1 MTRFSIRA
9 RLTLAYAALLAI
21 VLVAFT
27 FITLEAMR
35 ISALSAA
42 DDELRS
48 RVRETQ
54 SLWYHGRGLSAR
66 TRSELDQHTGDVFRI
81 EQGGRL
87 LYQSKTP
94 FDEHTMRMIRAPLS
108 GDVTIR
114 MAIPL
119 RPYEEVIARF
129 RIALLSAVPIALLIA
144 AGGGYWLSGRVL
156 RPVDRITQE
165 ARAITADDLGLRVVL
180 PESRD
185 ELRLLAETINAML
198 DRIES
203 AFRRLVQFTAD
214 ASHELRSPVAL
225 MRTTAEVALRRP
237 RDEGGYREAL
247 QQVLAE
253 SERLSLMIE
262 DLLLLARSDAG
273 ADALERKPIDSA
285 GPLRA
290 ALARIERPVHPAID
304 DGVIVEANTLAL
316 QQLFTILLDN
326 AVKYST
332 DAIDVSLHARNGSA
346 VIQVSDRG
354 IGIAAEDLP
363 HVFERFYRADK
374 ARSRGGA
381 GLGLAIARRIAEI
394 HGGTIEVVS
403 EPGAG
408 STFTVTLPRFQE
420 RFSRG
425 A

>member
-1 MTRFSIRA
+1 VTRLSIRA
-9 RLTLAYAALLAI
+9 RLTLAYATLLAI
-21 VLVAFT
+21 VLIAFT
-27 FITLEAMR
+27 LITLEAMR
-35 ISALSAA
+35 LSALSAA

-54 SLWYHGRGLSAR
+54 SLWFHGRGLSPR
-66 TRSELDQHTGDVFRI
+66 TRTELDMHTGDVFRI
-81 EQGGRL
+81 EERGRL
-87 LYQSKTP
+87 LYQSKTL
-94 FDEHTMRMIRAPLS
+94 FDEKTMRAITAPLAT
-108 GDVTIR
+108 GVTIR

-119 RPYEEVIARF
+119 RPYEQTIGRF
-129 RIALLSAVPIALLIA
+129 RVAILSAVPIALLIA
-144 AGGGYWLSGRVL
+144 AAGGYWLSGRAL
-156 RPVDRITQE
+156 RPVERITDE
-165 ARAITADDLGLRVVL
+165 ARAVTPDDLAQRVAI
-180 PESRD
+180 PAAHD

-203 AFRRLVQFTAD
+203 AFQRLVQFTAD

-225 MRTTAEVALRRP
+225 MRTAAEVALRRP
-237 RDEGGYREAL
+237 REEAAYRETL

-253 SERLSLMIE
+253 SERMSLMIE

-273 ADALERKPIDSA
+273 SDTIERTPVDLA
-285 GPLRA
+285 VPLRA
-290 ALARIERPVHPAID
+290 AIERTDRKVCQKIESVAVL
-304 DGVIVEANTLAL
+304 GNSNAL

-332 DAIDVSLHARNGSA
+332 GGIDVSLAAKGRA
-346 VIQVSDRG
+346 VVEVTDHG
-354 IGIAAEDLP
+354 IGIAPEELP

-374 ARSRGGA
+374 ARSRGGT

-394 HGGTIEVVS
+394 HGGTIDVTS

-408 STFTVTLPRFQE
+408 STFTVTLPVFQE
-420 RFSRG
+420 PFSSG

>member
-1 MTRFSIRA
+1 
-9 RLTLAYAALLAI
+9 
-21 VLVAFT
+21 
-27 FITLEAMR
+27 
-35 ISALSAA
+35 
-42 DDELRS
+42 
-48 RVRETQ
+48 
-54 SLWYHGRGLSAR
+54 
-66 TRSELDQHTGDVFRI
+66 
-81 EQGGRL
+81 
-87 LYQSKTP
+87 
-94 FDEHTMRMIRAPLS
+94 
-108 GDVTIR
+108 
-114 MAIPL
+114 MAI
-119 RPYEEVIARF
+119 
-129 RIALLSAVPIALLIA
+129 LSAVPIALLIA

-156 RPVDRITQE
+156 RPVDRITRE
-165 ARAITADDLGLRVVL
+165 ARAITADDLGLRVVV

-237 RDEGGYREAL
+237 RAEGGYREAL

-273 ADALERKPIDSA
+273 AESLEKKPIDPA

-290 ALARIERPVHPAID
+290 ALARIERSLQPAID
-304 DGVIVEANTLAL
+304 DGLVVEANALAL

-332 DAIDVSLHARNGSA
+332 DVIDVSLHARNGSA
-346 VIQVSDRG
+346 VIQVRDRG
-354 IGIAAEDLP
+354 IGIAADDLP

-394 HGGTIEVVS
+394 HGGTIDVVS
-403 EPGAG
+403 EAGAG

>member
-1 MTRFSIRA
+1 MSRLSIRA
-9 RLTLAYAALLAI
+9 RLTLAYAALLAV
-21 VLVAFT
+21 VLTAFT
-27 FITLEAMR
+27 GITLEAMR

-54 SLWYHGRGLSAR
+54 NLWFHGRGLSPR
-66 TRSELDQHTGDVFRI
+66 TRAELDSHTGDVFRI

-87 LYQSKTP
+87 IYQSKTP
-94 FDEHTMRMIRAPLS
+94 FDEKSMRAITAPLAA
-108 GDVTIR
+108 DVTIR

-119 RPYEEVIARF
+119 RPYEQTIARF
-129 RIALLSAVPIALLIA
+129 RVAILSAVPIALLVA

-156 RPVDRITQE
+156 RPVDRITRE
-165 ARAITADDLGLRVVL
+165 ARAITPDDLAQRVAV
-180 PESRD
+180 PEPRD

-198 DRIES
+198 ERIEK

-237 RDEGGYREAL
+237 RDDAGYREAL
-247 QQVLAE
+247 QSVLTE
-253 SERLSLMIE
+253 SERLSSMIE

-273 ADALERKPIDSA
+273 SDTIEMAPVDLAV
-285 GPLRA
+285 PLRA
-290 ALARIERPVHPAID
+290 AIARVDRSVRQKIESVIARGNAI
-304 DGVIVEANTLAL
+304 AL
-316 QQLFTILLDN
+316 QQLFSLLLDN

-332 DAIDVSLHARNGSA
+332 GEIEVSLCQRDNKAIIDVR
-346 VIQVSDRG
+346 DRG
-354 IGIAAEDLP
+354 IGIAPEEVP

-374 ARSRGGA
+374 ARSSGGT

-394 HGGTIEVVS
+394 HGGTVTVAS

-408 STFTVTLPRFQE
+408 STFTVTLPLFQE
-420 RFSRG
+420 PFSSG